1 MVKNVKSFLSL
12 RPVVHFS
19 SNSPSLN
26 NAGGFFFF
34 FSIIEYREILQQK
47 RHRRILME
55 VEGKLWCIWGLF
67 LMTYT
72 PPTSCKYSRE
82 FTIFKRIIR

>member
-26 NAGGFFFF
+26 NAGGFLFFF
-34 FSIIEYREILQQK
+34 FQSSNTEKSSSK
-47 RHRRILME
+47 RDTE
-55 VEGKLWCIWGLF
+55 AF
-67 LMTYT
+67 
-72 PPTSCKYSRE
+72 
-82 FTIFKRIIR
+82 